1 MKASGI
7 LPLILAICPVSG
19 CASPCFT
26 EAERAAVVAY
36 WSRPERLKVSA
47 PPEAAKTGPFV
58 VRQTPEGSAWLLA
71 YQRAVAGAAKMPL
84 AQDTPGAPPE
94 WARWLEMKT
103 AYDQAKARE
112 AADSANRLLGFKPPR
127 REEPETPPPGPI
139 PGSLLEAC
147 GNPPRFAAAVAPLQ
161 ATVTFEDGEAYTYT
175 SHVSVRPG
183 FRYFRFPQ
191 GTVAYGPAIRNLP
204 EAERDAVFA
213 AAGMSESEQRVV
225 KAISKLEGGFES
237 VNTYD
242 TGYVSVGF
250 IQFTTGETGQ
260 GSLCS
265 VLATEK
271 TNDPA
276 RFQADFRA
284 YGVDVTDDGTLAAV
298 DPDTGAE
305 LTGADAV
312 RKVVEDR
319 RLTAV
324 FQRAGRHS
332 IAFRVAQ
339 VLTAKSVYWPAD
351 IEVSIPLPDGP
362 LSARA
367 GDFIKSE
374 AGLATLFDRK
384 VNRGNIRPF
393 EDEVAKVMKARG
405 LRTAEETLPWE
416 RDIVAAMTYRVDFL
430 SDPSLG
436 QPPAPPVSVPTN
448 AAKD

>member
-1 MKASGI
+1 MKAFG
-7 LPLILAICPVSG
+7 LLAVIASLCPFSG

-26 EAERAAVVAY
+26 DAERAAAVAY
-36 WSRPERLKVSA
+36 WSSPCRLSVST
-47 PPEAAKTGPFV
+47 PPEAMTNGPFV
-58 VRQTPEGSAWLLA
+58 VRQTPEGSAWLLS
-71 YQRAVAGAAKMPL
+71 YQRAVAGTAKLPPNR
-84 AQDTPGAPPE
+84 DTTGAPEE
-94 WARWLEMKT
+94 WAGWVQMRI

-112 AADSANRLLGFKPPR
+112 AADNANRALGFKPSAAAAPVA
-127 REEPETPPPGPI
+127 PPGPI
-139 PGSLLEAC
+139 PPTLLEAC
-147 GNPPRFAAAVAPLQ
+147 GNPGRFAAAVAPMQ

-183 FRYFRFPQ
+183 FAYYRFPQ

-204 EAERDAVFA
+204 AAERDAVFA

-225 KAISKLEGGFES
+225 KAVSKLEGGFES

-260 GSLCS
+260 GSLSS

-271 TNDPA
+271 ANDPA

-284 YGVDVTDDGTLAAV
+284 YGIDVTDDRTLVVV

-305 LTGADAV
+305 LTGAEAV

-332 IAFRVAQ
+332 TAFRVAQ
-339 VLTAKSVYWPAD
+339 VLTARAVYWPAD
-351 IEVSIPLPDGP
+351 IEVTIPLPEGP
-362 LSARA
+362 FTARV

-393 EDEVAKVMKARG
+393 EDEVAKVMALHG
-405 LRTAEETLPWE
+405 LRTAAETAPYE
-416 RDIVAAMTYRVDFL
+416 RDIVAALKYRVDFL
-430 SDPSLG
+430 SDASLG
-436 QPPAPPVSVPTN
+436 QPPPPPSPTPPN
-448 AAKD
+448 AGG